1 MRAAVAETG
10 KNFTE
15 VGDMI
20 ANVKARYSDGV
31 LTPLEPL
38 DLEEGKEVLVSIEDA
53 SQASPIKGFANEN
66 TLESRGQAIYE
77 QRVRSRVEDA
87 EQGKVVVIDVE
98 SGDYETDADD
108 ASATARL
115 MLRRPGAITY
125 AVRVGHPATY
135 RMGTRS
141 SFGTP

>member
-1 MRAAVAETG
+1 
-10 KNFTE
+10 
-15 VGDMI
+15 MI

-38 DLEEGKEVLVSIEDA
+38 DLEEGKEVLVSIEGV
-53 SQASPIKGFANEN
+53 SQEPPGKGL
-66 TLESRGQAIYE
+66 TDGDSLESRGQTIYE
-77 QRVRSRVEDA
+77 RRIRSRVEDA